1 MVRLYLTT
9 HPLKCYNASLVKGL
23 YQLPSSCR
31 MEQRLHFPRGPPT
44 PPILENCA
52 VQTIEDEVTIC
63 PRSIIEYI
71 VHDSR
76 LVPMFFLQDFP
87 GADQLGR
94 EDLGAKIKIRSCDG
108 AEIGIVWLQNADIL
122 LPKFAG
128 TTPTLNTFGF
138 RVRGNTSVKVRLV
151 EQIPTANGFVTL
163 NWKWRRRTWIVD
175 LIL

>member
-1 MVRLYLTT
+1 
-9 HPLKCYNASLVKGL
+9 
-23 YQLPSSCR
+23 
-31 MEQRLHFPRGPPT
+31 
-44 PPILENCA
+44 
-52 VQTIEDEVTIC
+52 VT
-63 PRSIIEYI
+63 
-71 VHDSR
+71 
-76 LVPMFFLQDFP
+76 
-87 GADQLGR
+87 
-94 EDLGAKIKIRSCDG
+94 KIKIRSCDG
-108 AEIGIVWLQNADIL
+108 AEIGIVWKEFPALGCNADIL

>member
-1 MVRLYLTT
+1 
-9 HPLKCYNASLVKGL
+9 
-23 YQLPSSCR
+23 

-44 PPILENCA
+44 PPIFDKCS
-52 VQTIEDEVTIC
+52 VQTIEDGVTIC
-63 PRSIIEYI
+63 LGSIIEYI

-76 LVPMFFLQDFP
+76 LVTVIFLQDFP

-94 EDLGAKIKIRSCDG
+94 EDLGTKIKIRSYDG
-108 AEIGIVWLQNADIL
+108 AEIGIVWAQNADIL

-138 RVRGNTSVKVRLV
+138 RVRGNNSVKVRLV
-151 EQIPTANGFVTL
+151 EQIPTPDGFVTR
-163 NWKWRRRTWIVD
+163 NWKWCKGTWVVD